1 MIQYLSVKVRL
12 LDSYLYKLKSVTKN
26 ATDITVRLLSN
37 MTGTNET
44 DFAYNLLLTNMQV
57 SSLCKAFAN
66 NALVNAKLYQ
76 KRNHRNNTAKWNP

>member
-1 MIQYLSVKVRL
+1 MIQYLSVNVTL

-26 ATDITVRLLSN
+26 ATDIAFRLLSN
-37 MTGTNET
+37 KIGTNET

-57 SSLCKAFAN
+57 SSLRKAFAK

-76 KRNHRNNTAKWNP
+76 KRSHRNNTAKWNL

>member
-26 ATDITVRLLSN
+26 AT
-37 MTGTNET
+37 
-44 DFAYNLLLTNMQV
+44 LTNMQV